1 MAKFNREKFI
11 RALKNRINEE
21 GAYAPLRAG
30 DCQFHARGSNRETEP
45 SDFEISFWW
54 RGREIRFLA
63 EIKTRTS
70 PREVK
75 HSLRDLKERW
85 SEDRNP
91 SHHALLALPY
101 ISSSIAGLLEET
113 GLSGIDLNG
122 NYVLQTEDFVAIRLD
137 QKNRYKE
144 SGGIKNVFRGTSSI
158 VCRYLLHEPGPHDTV
173 SRIHKGIQNLDGR
186 VSLSTVSKVLSA
198 LDDKLMIEKGAVIRL
213 LQPKK
218 LLSNLRDE
226 YRSPKTDASVR
237 LQLPG
242 GRTEN
247 EQILSDLLGGSLW
260 VWDGTTSAERY
271 ATTTPSQQSV
281 AFTRELPADR
291 GRFEAYRDKRFY
303 NCTVHESRDD
313 FVYFGHDE
321 HWASDVQ
328 TYLDLMQGDKREREI
343 ALDLENRILNRVNNE
358 YA

>member
-1 MAKFNREKFI
+1 MAKLSREKFI
-11 RALKNRINEE
+11 RALKNRIREE
-21 GAYAPLRAG
+21 EAYAPLRAG
-30 DCQFHARGSNRETEP
+30 RCRFDTKPLNEGARQ

-54 RGREIRFLA
+54 RGREVRFLA

-75 HSLRDLKERW
+75 NSLRDLKERW
-85 SEDRNP
+85 SDDRSP
-91 SHHALLALPY
+91 SNHALLALPY
-101 ISSSIAGLLEET
+101 ISSSIADLLEET
-113 GLSGIDLNG
+113 GLSGMDLNG

-158 VCRYLLHEPGPHDTV
+158 VGRYLLHEPGPHHTV
-173 SRIHKGIQNLDGR
+173 SRIHEGIQDLDGR

-198 LDDKLMIEKGAVIRL
+198 LDDKLIIEKGEVIRL

-226 YRSPKTDASVR
+226 YRPPKTDASVH
-237 LQLPG
+237 LNLPG
-242 GRTEN
+242 DRTRK
-247 EQILSDLLGGSLW
+247 EQILLDLLGGSLW
-260 VWDGTTSAERY
+260 VWDGQTSAERY
-271 ATTTPSQQSV
+271 ATTTPSQQGV
-281 AFTRELPADR
+281 AFTREVPADTS
-291 GRFEAYRDKRFY
+291 RFDEYRDRRFY
-303 NCTVHESRDD
+303 NCALHESRDD

-328 TYLDLMQGDKREREI
+328 TYLDLMQGDKRERDI
-343 ALDLENRILNRVNNE
+343 ALDLEDQILHRANNE